1 MVTFEWTLNSVQ
13 KADFFLQGA
22 SIFLSDQSTIVLL
35 TERFFFRFI
44 VVVFMIASF
53 IILYILPI
61 LLFHLIKL
69 GTYFFV
75 ILDLVLSRI
84 TENILLHDGNLK
96 VELFIRIAKMMLLQS
111 NILGKTV
118 DGILLRISLNFE
130 IYFYH

>member
-1 MVTFEWTLNSVQ
+1 
-13 KADFFLQGA
+13 
-22 SIFLSDQSTIVLL
+22 
-35 TERFFFRFI
+35 
-44 VVVFMIASF
+44 MIDSF

>member
-44 VVVFMIASF
+44 VVVFMIDSF

-111 NILGKTV
+111 HILGSTV